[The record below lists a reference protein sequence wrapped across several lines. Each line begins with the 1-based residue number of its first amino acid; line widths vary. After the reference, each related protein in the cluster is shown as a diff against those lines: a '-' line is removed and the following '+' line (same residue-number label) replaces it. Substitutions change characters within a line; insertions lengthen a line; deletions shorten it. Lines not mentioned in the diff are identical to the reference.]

1 VDETGEGASKQTSL
15 PLIGTPHES
24 GKGPSNS
31 SQRVTVETLS
41 RKVREFCSSQLY
53 FYFFPATSELCDY
66 LLIFGR
72 SLIFQISKHFFGHI
86 QLLGLKN
93 TRELTP

>member
-1 VDETGEGASKQTSL
+1 MDETGEGASKQTSL

-41 RKVREFCSSQLY
+41 RKGSRIL
-53 FYFFPATSELCDY
+53 FFSAVFL
-66 LLIFGR
+66 
-72 SLIFQISKHFFGHI
+72 FFSC
-86 QLLGLKN
+86 N
-93 TRELTP
+93 F